1 MSNSRNDHDTQ
12 RLGDADSS
20 DGGAGR
26 ADKSIDRRKLLAGV
40 GLGAAV
46 VGGVAG
52 AASASASGS
61 SGVEIRKETVTFDVA
76 CIGDTWRDSPV
87 RDQEP
92 GDYRGTPFMVEGFIY
107 PEGTVQPNG
116 FVPSDNGAI
125 GHWFCRG
132 FLLIH
137 SQRPEPHLASVQEY
151 QFGRISES
159 NLFPADSITTSGIEG
174 TVLPEPVMHRAV
186 VGGTGIYRA
195 ATGELTQTNLGF
207 NTSLLRD
214 GSGDAAPNFRCQF
227 DLFLMS

>member
-1 MSNSRNDHDTQ
+1 MTDRSNDLATQ
-12 RLGDADSS
+12 ASADADPQP
-20 DGGAGR
+20 GMT
-26 ADKSIDRRKLLAGV
+26 DKSIDRRKLLAGV

-61 SGVEIRKETVTFDVA
+61 SVEIRKETVTFDVA

-87 RDQEP
+87 REQEP

-116 FVPSDNGAI
+116 FVPSDDGAI

-159 NLFPADSITTSGIEG
+159 NLFPTDSLTTSGIEG
-174 TVLPEPVMHRAV
+174 TVLEEPVMHRAV
-186 VGGTGIYRA
+186 IGGTGIYRA
-195 ATGELTQTNLGF
+195 ATGELTQTTLGF
-207 NTSLLRD
+207 NTSVLRD
-214 GSGDAAPNFRCQF
+214 GTGDAAQNFRCQF